1 MIDLYLSDEYYS
13 HWADIQVLA
22 QSEKPEAFEL
32 LKKYAL
38 EG

>member
-13 HWADIQVLA
+13 HWADIQALA
-22 QSEKPEAFEL
+22 MSEKPQAFEK